1 MKKTILLAA
10 SVLILTGCSGDGMMD
25 KILAP
30 IKDKMASYI
39 KDYVKENVAIGEE
52 DETTDR
58 EKETAMGTMQE
69 SPNNRGYDSYGA
81 YNANDYIATDEYV
94 ATEVYDSI
102 AIAEDYSSD
111 NIAGSQPLSIL
122 VVEDE
127 SDVEED
133 AEESLYSQDDITDNA
148 GYDVNEES
156 TLYEEEE
163 EEEAYLIV
171 ETQPEFPGGTQAIN
185 NWLAENIK
193 YPRIS
198 RDNNSQGRTF
208 IRFIVDKNGYIQN
221 VTVLKS
227 SGDKYLDDE
236 AVRVV
241 SNMPRWTPG
250 RIGDKNVNT
259 WFTLPVS
266 FKLY

>member
-30 IKDKMASYI
+30 IKDKIVSYI
-39 KDYVKENVAIGEE
+39 KNYVEE
-52 DETTDR
+52 KAATDERSGTTDR
-58 EKETAMGTMQE
+58 EKETAEKPMLKA
-69 SPNNRGYDSYGA
+69 PDNRGYDSYGA

-111 NIAGSQPLSIL
+111 NIAGSQPLSIV

-133 AEESLYSQDDITDNA
+133 AEESLYAQDDVTDNA
-148 GYDVNEES
+148 GYDVHEES
-156 TLYEEEE
+156 TLLVEEE
-163 EEEAYLIV
+163 EEEAHQIV
-171 ETQPEFPGGTQAIN
+171 ETQPEFPGGTQAMI

-208 IRFIVDKNGYIQN
+208 VRFIVDKNGYIQN

>member
-1 MKKTILLAA
+1 MKKTILVAA
-10 SVLILTGCSGDGMMD
+10 SVLILTGCSEGGMMD

-69 SPNNRGYDSYGA
+69 SPDNRGYDSYGA
-81 YNANDYIATDEYV
+81 YDADDYIATDKYV
-94 ATEVYDSI
+94 ATEVYDSV
-102 AIAEDYSSD
+102 ATAEDYSSD
-111 NIAGSQPLSIL
+111 NTAGSQPLSIV
-122 VVEDE
+122 VVEDVF
-127 SDVEED
+127 DVEED
-133 AEESLYSQDDITDNA
+133 TEESLYAQDVADNVE
-148 GYDVNEES
+148 VNEES
-156 TLYEEEE
+156 TLHEEEE
-163 EEEAYLIV
+163 EEVYQIV
-171 ETQPEFPGGTQAIN
+171 ETQPEFPGGTQAMK

-208 IRFIVDKNGYIQN
+208 VRFIVDKNGYIQN
-221 VTVLKS
+221 VTVLRS

-241 SNMPRWTPG
+241 SSMPRWTPG
-250 RIGDKNVNT
+250 RIGDKSVNT
-259 WFTLPVS
+259 WFTLPVG